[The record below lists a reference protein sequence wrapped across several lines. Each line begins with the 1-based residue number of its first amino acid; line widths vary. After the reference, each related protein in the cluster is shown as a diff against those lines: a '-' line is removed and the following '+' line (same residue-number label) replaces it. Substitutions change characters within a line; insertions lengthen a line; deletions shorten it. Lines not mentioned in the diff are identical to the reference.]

1 MRAAKRDARAFGTQ
15 SCFHKRFLYRKGL
28 AFRILLSYS
37 RYVANNRNLLS
48 PNAPHQG
55 RGLSVGASLV
65 PGTGIGVLVN
75 VSITVG
81 AIVTGPA

>member
-1 MRAAKRDARAFGTQ
+1 M
-15 SCFHKRFLYRKGL
+15 
-28 AFRILLSYS
+28 
-37 RYVANNRNLLS
+37 ANNRNILS

-55 RGLSVGASLV
+55 RGFSVGASLV
-65 PGTGIGVLVN
+65 PETGIGVLVN